1 MMNSL
6 EMAITENRAIQDK
19 IIDVVADYD
28 VEFAAELDDLVEH
41 KIKADELD
49 LNRLQ
54 IMVENSWEIYEDYFV
69 LYLDKRP
76 IAKYYTEL
84 DLENYRAKIHFKK
97 L

>member
-1 MMNSL
+1 MNSL
-6 EMAITENRAIQDK
+6 EVAITENRAIQDK

-41 KIKADELD
+41 KIKADDLD

-54 IMVENSWEIYEDYFV
+54 IMSTNSYDSFEDYFV

-76 IAKYYTEL
+76 IAKYWIERNL
-84 DLENYRAKIHFKK
+84 DSLKAEIHFKK

>member
-41 KIKADELD
+41 KIKACL
-49 LNRLQ
+49 
-54 IMVENSWEIYEDYFV
+54 
-69 LYLDKRP
+69 LYTSPSPRD
-76 IAKYYTEL
+76 
-84 DLENYRAKIHFKK
+84 
-97 L
+97 

>member
-41 KIKADELD
+41 KINVDDLD

-54 IMVENSWEIYEDYFV
+54 IMLTNSYDSFENYFV

-76 IAKYYTEL
+76 IAKYWIERNL
-84 DLENYRAKIHFKK
+84 DSLKAEIHFKK

>member
-1 MMNSL
+1 MNSL
-6 EMAITENRAIQDK
+6 EMAIAENKAIQDK

-49 LNRLQ
+49 FNRLNIVLEQ
-54 IMVENSWEIYEDYFV
+54 PLDVIEQYFV
-69 LYLDKRP
+69 VYLDKRP
-76 IAKYYTEL
+76 IAKYWLERSL
-84 DLENYRAKIHFKK
+84 DSLKSKVHFIK

>member
-1 MMNSL
+1 MNSL
-6 EMAITENRAIQDK
+6 EVAISENKAIQDK

-41 KIKADELD
+41 KINVDDLD

-54 IMVENSWEIYEDYFV
+54 IMLTDSYDSFENYFV
-69 LYLDKRP
+69 LYLDKKP
-76 IAKYYTEL
+76 IAKYWIERNL
-84 DLENYRAKIHFKK
+84 DSLKAEIHFKK

>member
-6 EMAITENRAIQDK
+6 EMAISENKAIQDK

-41 KIKADELD
+41 KIKADDLD
-49 LNRLQ
+49 LNRLRISFEQ
-54 IMVENSWEIYEDYFV
+54 PFDSHVDYFAV
-69 LYLDKRP
+69 FLDGKY
-76 IAKYYTEL
+76 IAKYWIERNL
-84 DLENYRAKIHFKK
+84 DSLKAEIHFKK

>member
-28 VEFAAELDDLVEH
+28 VEFAAKLDDLVEH
-41 KIKADELD
+41 KIKADDLD

-54 IMVENSWEIYEDYFV
+54 IMLTNSYDSFEDYFV

-76 IAKYYTEL
+76 IAKYWIERNL
-84 DLENYRAKIHFKK
+84 DSLKAEIHFEK